1 MTVGDLVRAYMR
13 KHCLTVDM
21 FTGLASAIRAA
32 QESQLLAQGL
42 PAENVGEYCQ
52 IAVRYDGLS
61 D

>member
-1 MTVGDLVRAYMR
+1 MPTL
-13 KHCLTVDM
+13 LP
-21 FTGLASAIRAA
+21 SAICAA

-61 D
+61 DSKVEGEDTHVRI